1 MQLRI
6 LTGLAITLSHLLLVA
21 SSTAEVFEDEK
32 TGEIILSVTSSQPET
47 SFYGGLGFTNLNW
60 GIRNTLKRSFA
71 AGEEFCLYSPVLGM
85 RNLTVFI
92 FAEKY
97 WDSDAEF
104 ELLDSEGVTLESKQ
118 MTTEGNRMPTAR
130 VNVYQLCVRN
140 RGSAKTIFIGLHQS
154 QRSKIIE
161 LTSLLNNMTAE
172 YTMTVEVMSRIEYRI
187 ASLEELAKTEYSIV
201 IQDFFRLKN
210 IRSWVMYRSIGVS
223 LGMLLSSAMST
234 MIIRRWFNSSRSN
247 MTLHR
252 AARQALTSDECRTF
266 KAALRAFRETS
277 TTEQ

>member
-32 TGEIILSVTSSQPET
+32 TGEIILSVASSQPET

-60 GIRNTLKRSFA
+60 GIRKTLKRSFA

-104 ELLDSEGVTLESKQ
+104 ELRDSEGVTLESKQ

-130 VNVYQLCVRN
+130 LCVRN

-234 MIIRRWFNSSRSN
+234 MIIRRWFNSSRS
-247 MTLHR
+247 
-252 AARQALTSDECRTF
+252 SI
-266 KAALRAFRETS
+266 
-277 TTEQ
+277 

>member
-130 VNVYQLCVRN
+130 VSKREIPKPDVYQLCVRN

-234 MIIRRWFNSSRSN
+234 MIIRRWFNSSRS
-247 MTLHR
+247 
-252 AARQALTSDECRTF
+252 SI
-266 KAALRAFRETS
+266 
-277 TTEQ
+277 